1 MERSGAFKNPSGATG
16 GGNPG
21 HTHRRMFLAMTGS
34 TFIAAFLPGRS
45 AQATGYAALAVT
57 FSGQSVIVAGD
68 GVRSVDVSTGTAA
81 NLTATER
88 PIRALANH
96 PDRPDRLFA
105 ASAGGG
111 VERSNDGGRSWHS
124 AVNGLPDA
132 QVTAL
137 AVAAAAPD
145 TVYAAV
151 SGDGL
156 WRSEDAG
163 RTWSFVMDR
172 PWIEEA
178 ERDVLALTSVNLA
191 SGMGGIWLYAGTE
204 KGVTRVPDCFC
215 RWQDVVAGDAMDALA
230 AGTAPPQ
237 EAPLPEGE
245 PVLALVSAYPAPDR
259 LYAAL
264 PSGLWAS
271 TDGGVIWER
280 KSSLQA
286 RALAIDPADPGH
298 IAAATD
304 TALKQSRDGGANWAL
319 LAALGEQDS

>member
-1 MERSGAFKNPSGATG
+1 MERSRTLKKSPDATG
-16 GGNPG
+16 GGHPG
-21 HTHRRMFLAMTGS
+21 TLRRRMFLTMTGS
-34 TFIAAFLPGRS
+34 TFIAALLPGRT
-45 AQATGYAALAVT
+45 AQATGYAASAVT
-57 FSGQSVIVAGD
+57 FSGQSVVVAGD

-81 NLTATER
+81 GLTATDR

-96 PDRPDRLFA
+96 PDHPDRLFA
-105 ASAGGG
+105 APAGGG
-111 VERSNDGGRSWHS
+111 IARSDDGGRVWRSS
-124 AVNGLPDA
+124 SNGLPDA

-137 AVAAAAPD
+137 AVAAEAPG

-151 SGDGL
+151 AGDGL
-156 WRSEDAG
+156 WLGEDAG

-178 ERDVLALTSVNLA
+178 EQDVLALASVNLA

-204 KGVTRVPDCFC
+204 KGLTRVPDCFC
-215 RWQDVVAGDAMDALA
+215 RWQDVVAGDAMDALVSGA
-230 AGTAPPQ
+230 APPP

-245 PVLALVSAYPAPDR
+245 PVLALVSAHTAPEQ

-271 TDGGVIWER
+271 TDGGATWQR
-280 KSSLQA
+280 RSSLHA
-286 RALAIDPADPGH
+286 RALAVAPADPGH

-304 TALKQSRDGGANWAL
+304 TELKLSRDGGVNWAT
-319 LAALGEQDS
+319 LAAL